1 MVAIKEAIAIPVG
14 KHIISILVMPVGLG
28 FATIH
33 AVDMRPRRGAMV
45 PNHSSIIE
53 VAIGIVDHHVSVG
66 ATEPERIHGHP
77 SQAGVGPCDACRR
90 NLIISK

>member
-1 MVAIKEAIAIPVG
+1 
-14 KHIISILVMPVGLG
+14 
-28 FATIH
+28 
-33 AVDMRPRRGAMV
+33 
-45 PNHSSIIE
+45 
-53 VAIGIVDHHVSVG
+53 VSVG